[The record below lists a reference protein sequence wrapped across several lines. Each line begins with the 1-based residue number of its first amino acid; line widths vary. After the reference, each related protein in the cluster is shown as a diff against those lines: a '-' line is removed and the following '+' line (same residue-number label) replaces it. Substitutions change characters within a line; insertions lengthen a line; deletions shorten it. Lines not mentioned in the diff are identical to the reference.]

1 MDKFVIEGGRS
12 LEGEVQVGGS
22 KNASLPILAAALLA
36 DGTCTFR
43 GVPDLRDI
51 QTLLRILQELG
62 AEVGRREDGAL
73 EVETVSDKNV
83 TASYDLVS
91 KMRASFCVLGPLL
104 AKRGKARVSLPG
116 GCVIG
121 NRPIDLH
128 IKGLRALGAD
138 IEIRH
143 GYVEASGKNL
153 RGGEVYLGGHSGS
166 TVLGT
171 ANVLMAAVLAEGE
184 TVIVNAACEPEIED
198 LAGFLVKMGAKI
210 EGAGSSRMR
219 ITGVDRLQGTEYTVI
234 PDRMEAGTFLMAG
247 ALTGGDVLVKGAVP
261 DHLTAVIDKL
271 DEAGVRLE
279 KVPQGMRVSGEP
291 GFKAVDVTTLPYPGY
306 PTDLQAQFMTL
317 LAVTDGISVIT
328 EKIYPDR
335 FMHVAELNRLGG
347 RIRKEGPSAIILG
360 VKDLSGAPV
369 MASDLRASAALV
381 MAGLRAK
388 GTTEVHRVYHI
399 DRGYQGIEEKLEKLG
414 ARIRRMEE

>member
-1 MDKFVIEGGRS
+1 MDKFVIEGGRP

-22 KNASLPILAAALLA
+22 KNASLPILAASLLA
-36 DGTCTFR
+36 EGTCTFKN
-43 GVPDLRDI
+43 VPDLRDM

-62 AEVGRREDGAL
+62 AEVGRGEDGTV
-73 EVETVSDKNV
+73 EVETVDEGNV
-83 TASYDLVS
+83 TASYALVS

-104 AKRGKARVSLPG
+104 AKRGQARVSLPG

-128 IKGLRALGAD
+128 IKGLRALGAEID
-138 IEIRH
+138 IRH
-143 GYVEASGKNL
+143 GYVEAKGKL
-153 RGGEVYLGGHSGS
+153 KGGEVYLGGHSGS

-171 ANVLMAAVLAEGE
+171 ANVMMAAVLAEGT
-184 TVIVNAACEPEIED
+184 TVIVNAACEPEVQD

-210 EGAGSSRMR
+210 EGAGSSKMR
-219 ITGVDRLQGTEYTVI
+219 ITGVDRLQGTEYSVI
-234 PDRMEAGTFLMAG
+234 PDRMEAGTFLIGG

-261 DHLTAVIDKL
+261 DHLSAVVDKL
-271 DEAGVRLE
+271 NEAGVALE
-279 KVPQGMRVSGEP
+279 QVPDGIRVSRSSAP
-291 GFKAVDVTTLPYPGY
+291 RAVDTTTLPYPGY
-306 PTDLQAQFMTL
+306 PTDLQAQLMTM
-317 LAVTDGISVIT
+317 LAVTEGISVIT

-335 FMHVAELNRLGG
+335 FMHVAELNRLGA

-360 VKDLSGAPV
+360 VKGLSGAPV

-381 MAGLRAK
+381 LAGLRAE

-399 DRGYQGIEEKLEKLG
+399 DRGYERIEEKLETLG